1 VNIKAYISFS
11 FLFYNHLKGGEEAGI
26 IALLLSL
33 YN

>member
-1 VNIKAYISFS
+1 MVVSFFFIFSS
-11 FLFYNHLKGGEEAGI
+11 FLIHQYGGEEAGI